1 MAGPYEPAMG
11 ELVVN
16 EQYKQRI
23 ERCIDEHVSQYTY
36 SLSNDC
42 FTLTEFT
49 TYGNL
54 ELSRV
59 NADNSGYIDN
69 TNNDRTN
76 YIRNN
81 GIAVQHNI
89 VISYPRCLT
98 SKVRGLNNRNVK
110 YFQIQYPQY
119 AFEWCE
125 ERTRNTV
132 RCCIDG
138 LQYVL

>member
-1 MAGPYEPAMG
+1 MNSISS
-11 ELVVN
+11 ELNVVLMSM
-16 EQYKQRI
+16 
-23 ERCIDEHVSQYTY
+23 CSQYTY

-89 VISYPRCLT
+89 VISYPRRLT
-98 SKVRGLNNRNVK
+98 SKVRGLNNRNV
-110 YFQIQYPQY
+110 
-119 AFEWCE
+119 
-125 ERTRNTV
+125 
-132 RCCIDG
+132 
-138 LQYVL
+138 